1 VNAEDVF
8 GLIVTTLT
16 FFGLAVFLIREN
28 ELTPAGRRKKK
39 ERRLRLLEEQVS
51 HAGRTATDNWIK
63 RTDQQL
69 EDIVLE
75 RIERRTG
82 CSYVLLS
89 PEAQKRLDAVVR
101 HELDHVVQWTVRG
114 ARKAR

>member
-1 VNAEDVF
+1 MNAEDVF

-28 ELTPAGRRKKK
+28 ELTPAGRRRKQ
-39 ERRLRLLEEQVS
+39 ERKTRLLEYQVFQ
-51 HAGRTATDNWIK
+51 AGCLDTDNWIR
-63 RTDQQL
+63 RTNQQL

-82 CSYVLLS
+82 RSYVLLS